1 MTGAKHRAAGDG
13 ISTPG
18 WFILMGTLLSIS
30 LSLNAV
36 LYVLL
41 TWDLVPN

>member
-1 MTGAKHRAAGDG
+1 MTGAKHREPGG
-13 ISTPG
+13 NTPG

-36 LYVLL
+36 FWAVLS
-41 TWDLVPN
+41 WNLVPNS